1 MRRYQSVRQMTD
13 LPKRFHIIK
22 RNKDSDQRT
31 VVRARG
37 RPWIGT
43 ELAAKI
49 EAVRLAGAH
58 EATGEQGFSYEV
70 VEEQRVIRPT
80 APSFTKPAR

>member
-1 MRRYQSVRQMTD
+1 MTD
-13 LPKRFHIIK
+13 LPKRFHIVK

-31 VVRARG
+31 VVRSRG

-43 ELAAKI
+43 EHAAKI
-49 EAVRLAGAH
+49 EASRLTEAQ
-58 EATGEQGFSYEV
+58 EATGGEQGFSYEV

-80 APSFTKPAR
+80 APPFTKPAR